1 MSPRYPAVL
10 HPFCQLI
17 DHGVIVPRIRLWV
30 QEALQAGR
38 FKKYQDKIIHI
49 IAPEPQ
55 WDLKSYFRA
64 DSSTRVDWKRSLAI
78 QLGVRPQA
86 RRGDIILIG
95 DIDEI
100 PRKEALQLIKNCQLP
115 RQGCFL
121 SNMYAYGYDSLLSPG
136 WPNPKWTTLEDQTD
150 VQLANLR

>member
-1 MSPRYPAVL
+1 M
-10 HPFCQLI
+10 
-17 DHGVIVPRIRLWV
+17 
-30 QEALQAGR
+30 
-38 FKKYQDKIIHI
+38 
-49 IAPEPQ
+49 
-55 WDLKSYFRA
+55 
-64 DSSTRVDWKRSLAI
+64 DWKRSLAI

-150 VQLANLR
+150 LQIANLR

>member
-1 MSPRYPAVL
+1 MSLCYPLL

-55 WDLKSYFRA
+55 WDFKSYFRA
-64 DSSTRVDWKRSLAI
+64 DSTTRVALSTRPS
-78 QLGVRPQA
+78 
-86 RRGDIILIG
+86 
-95 DIDEI
+95 
-100 PRKEALQLIKNCQLP
+100 
-115 RQGCFL
+115 
-121 SNMYAYGYDSLLSPG
+121 MMH
-136 WPNPKWTTLEDQTD
+136 
-150 VQLANLR
+150 